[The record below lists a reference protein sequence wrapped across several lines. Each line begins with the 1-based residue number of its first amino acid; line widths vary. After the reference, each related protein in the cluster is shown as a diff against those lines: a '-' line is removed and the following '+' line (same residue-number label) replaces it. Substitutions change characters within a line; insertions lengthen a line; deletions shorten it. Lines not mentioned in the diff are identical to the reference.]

1 MHLERRAM
9 LVILHYEYFFSSGE
23 RGLQLA
29 YVLNEHVFG

>member
-23 RGLQLA
+23 GSVVYSL
-29 YVLNEHVFG
+29 HMC